1 MASKDLRSIFKV
13 FSGILL
19 CTAVCGFPV
28 HATEQLPNPLTLSKA
43 LDYAKQHPR
52 LKLDNNE
59 QHLAFNPPPLYL
71 NCHAIAANHL
81 EYPAPQHDSVLTPL
95 IAPEVQQQLIILQ
108 HFYDVLLADLA
119 FISTN
124 EKMAS
129 AFIRFDRAKT
139 RNELKQIS
147 EIEVAR
153 LETEYQNIRQ
163 EYFASENMQRLTR
176 SWLSESL
183 DQIKLPADLQP
194 PKLVLFPKQA
204 PDYEALL
211 KDTTQNA
218 YLTTLTDK
226 SSKAARQQLQTRMRQ
241 EMLGLLLRGQ
251 MLRIAKQAIAADSYQ
266 RDLNLERSRT
276 LYEQEVKAD
285 LGNSMVM
292 QSFTN
297 MYEKR
302 INYCLSLT
310 WAQINALRGKPL
322 FTKPEPKKP
331 EE

>member
-1 MASKDLRSIFKV
+1 MSKDLRMTVKAL
-13 FSGILL
+13 SGIIIY
-19 CTAVCGFPV
+19 AIFSFPI
-28 HATEQLPNPLTLSKA
+28 HAADQLPNPLTLSHA

-52 LKLDNNE
+52 LNLESNE
-59 QHLAFNPPPLYL
+59 QHFAFDIPPLYL

-81 EYPAPQHDSVLTPL
+81 EHPASERDSILSPL
-95 IAPEVQQQLIILQ
+95 ITPEVQQQLIILQ
-108 HFYDVLLADLA
+108 RFYDVLLADLT
-119 FISTN
+119 FIATN

-147 EIEVAR
+147 EVEVAR

-163 EYFASENMQRLTR
+163 EYFGSENMQRLTR

-183 DQIKLPADLQP
+183 NQIKLPSDLQP
-194 PKLVLFPKQA
+194 PSLILFPKQA
-204 PDYEALL
+204 PDYQALL
-211 KDTTQNA
+211 DDTKHNT
-218 YLTTLTDK
+218 YLNNLSGK
-226 SSKAARQQLQTRMRQ
+226 SSKAAKTQLNSHLRQ
-241 EMLGLLLRGQ
+241 EILGLLLRGQ
-251 MLRIAKQAIAADSYQ
+251 MLRLAKQAIAADSYQ

>member
-1 MASKDLRSIFKV
+1 MSKGLSTIFKV
-13 FSGILL
+13 VSGLIASL
-19 CTAVCGFPV
+19 CCCFP
-28 HATEQLPNPLTLSKA
+28 AFAEEQLPNPLNLPQA

-52 LKLDNNE
+52 IKLETNE
-59 QHLAFNPPPLYL
+59 KQFAFNIPPLYL
-71 NCHAIAANHL
+71 TCHAIAANHI
-81 EYPAPQHDSVLTPL
+81 EHPAPQRDNTLSPL
-95 IAPEVQQQLIILQ
+95 IAPDIEQELIILQ
-108 HFYDVLLADLA
+108 RFYDVLLADLT
-119 FISTN
+119 FIATN

-129 AFIRFDRAKT
+129 AFISFDRAKT

-147 EIEVAR
+147 EVEVAR

-163 EYFASENMQRLTR
+163 EYFASQNMQRLTR

-183 DQIKLPADLQP
+183 NQSRLAADLQP
-194 PKLVLFPKQA
+194 PILVLFPKQA
-204 PDYEALL
+204 PDLQSLL
-211 KDTTQNA
+211 NDAKQNT
-218 YLTTLTDK
+218 YLNKRVEKASTAGK
-226 SSKAARQQLQTRMRQ
+226 SQLENRLSQ

-251 MLRIAKQAIAADSYQ
+251 MLRFAKEAIAADSYQ

-302 INYCLSLT
+302 IDYCLSLT

-322 FTKPEPKKP
+322 FTKPVPKKP

>member
-1 MASKDLRSIFKV
+1 MSKGLSKISKV
-13 FSGILL
+13 LSGITVCAL
-19 CTAVCGFPV
+19 CSYPV
-28 HATEQLPNPLTLSKA
+28 QANDGLPNPLTLSQA
-43 LDYAKQHPR
+43 LDYAPQHPR
-52 LKLDNNE
+52 LKLESNE
-59 QHLAFNPPPLYL
+59 QHFAFDIPPLYL
-71 NCHAIAANHL
+71 NCHAIAANQL
-81 EYPAPQHDSVLTPL
+81 EHPAQQPDNILSPL

-108 HFYDVLLADLA
+108 RFYDVLLADLT
-119 FISTN
+119 FIATN

-129 AFIRFDRAKT
+129 AFIRVDRAKI

-147 EIEVAR
+147 EVEVAR

-163 EYFASENMQRLTR
+163 EYFATENMQRLTR
-176 SWLSESL
+176 SWLSESINQL
-183 DQIKLPADLQP
+183 KLPSDLQP
-194 PKLVLFPKQA
+194 PTLVRFPRQA
-204 PDYEALL
+204 PDYQALL
-211 KDTTQNA
+211 NDTKQNT
-218 YLTTLTDK
+218 YLNDLSKK
-226 SSKAARQQLQTRMRQ
+226 SSKAAKAQLNSRLRQ
-241 EMLGLLLRGQ
+241 EILGLLLRGQ
-251 MLRIAKQAIAADSYQ
+251 MLRFAKQAIDADSYQ

-302 INYCLSLT
+302 IDYCLSLT